1 MTVTTLPIDQ
11 PARPSA
17 RDCVIK
23 NLEEKNPRIALARF
37 ENFEAHTPA
46 QRAALEVAQQYAE
59 EAREWNHGGDWLYL
73 AGFAGTG
80 KTHLAAAATI
90 AIGCWGTQFVTAS
103 ELIDEIKK
111 SFTRRY
117 TDEPTTE
124 DIKRKYIDARLLVI
138 DDLGAGQRGTEFESA
153 LLSDLLCERYRG
165 TWPTIITTNLV
176 GSQMTEFLGQR
187 VVDRLEEV
195 ARKAEFTWDSYR
207 RGSRRRRGMP

>member
-11 PARPSA
+11 PPRPSA

-23 NLEEKNPRIALARF
+23 NLEVKNPRIACARF

-46 QRAALEVAQQYAE
+46 QQAALEVAQQYAE

-80 KTHLAAAATI
+80 KTHLAVAATI
-90 AIGCWGTQFVTAS
+90 AIGYWGTEFVTAS

-124 DIKRKYIDARLLVI
+124 DIKRKYLDARLLVI

-165 TWPTIITTNLV
+165 TWATIITTNLG
-176 GSQMTEFLGQR
+176 GSQMTDFLGQR
-187 VVDRLEEV
+187 VVDRIEEV
-195 ARKAEFTWDSYR
+195 ARKVEFTWDSYR
-207 RGSRRRRGMP
+207 RGSRRRRGQP